1 MSIVLPIDHGKIPEK
16 PSTQES
22 EQRTKNKESKD
33 MFMKLLVA
41 EMQHQDPLE
50 PTDNSQYVQQ
60 LYSMSQTESV
70 LSVQEDVEEMTVK
83 SLVGKFVSVRD
94 PKNESFGEGKVDS
107 VAKLDGVWKIS
118 INGEVYPASGIQ
130 EIHDTEYYLTVTTA
144 EALKGMIDK
153 LPLEENLGLSDKA
166 DLENAVK
173 VFNSLSDRGKGFLTI
188 DAVKKLNAL
197 VARMNVLTKADE
209 GNSGS

>member
-16 PSTQES
+16 PAAKES
-22 EQRTKNKESKD
+22 EQRSKNKESKD

-60 LYSMSQTESV
+60 LYSMSQTESI
-70 LSVQEDVEEMTVK
+70 LSVQEDVEEMAVK
-83 SLVGKFVSVRD
+83 SLVGKFVSARD

-107 VAKLDGVWKIS
+107 VAKLDGIWKIS
-118 INGEVYPASGIQ
+118 INGKVYPASGIQ
-130 EIHDTEYYLTVTTA
+130 EIHDTEYYISVTTA
-144 EALKGMIDK
+144 EALKNMINK
-153 LPLEENLGLSDKA
+153 LPSEENLGLGDKA
-166 DLENAVK
+166 DLEKAVK
-173 VFNSLSDRGKGFLTI
+173 LFNSLSERGKGFLTQEAI
-188 DAVKKLNAL
+188 KKLNAL
-197 VARMNVLTKADE
+197 VAKMNAMTKANG